1 MASVVSKRTK
11 TQGGI
16 ISIPPRHAG
25 TQTLAQGIPGWFGHL
40 PRHKDADKIKE
51 LVDRDIF
58 VVYLPK
64 KNQTP
69 KGPRRYAHMAKKT
82 SSPEWLGDFQCLS
95 ADEAIIWGPVFKADL
110 ISYGNDITHALYN
123 HVKDVNVR
131 LHLRRGK
138 CVLVELQLVHAFWN
152 RTLVFRFP
160 PMKASEV
167 VACAWGAII
176 TAMTR
181 PNVDPV
187 ALARESLSH
196 GFPPHE
202 NPDSESFSIIG
213 QE

>member
-1 MASVVSKRTK
+1 MQVGDRVVRNGWQGTIVASRF
-11 TQGGI
+11 GGGYH
-16 ISIPPRHAG
+16 P
-25 TQTLAQGIPGWFGHL
+25 
-40 PRHKDADKIKE
+40 IKYTVE
-51 LVDRDIF
+51 WDNGSRSDH
-58 VVYLPK
+58 PSHDMK
-64 KNQTP
+64 KS
-69 KGPRRYAHMAKKT
+69 PRRYTHMAKKT

-167 VACAWGAII
+167 VAHAWGAIT

-202 NPDSESFSIIG
+202 NPDSESFSIFG
-213 QE
+213 QQ